1 MERKQRME
9 EVEKEFAWINEKEN
23 LGLQKIKS
31 KFLDPIKTERIVIS
45 SFNVNFYLN
54 YLIFNNSQR
63 DSVSNSF
70 LLN

>member
-54 YLIFNNSQR
+54 YLIFNNS
-63 DSVSNSF
+63 
-70 LLN
+70 